1 MAWKPSLGRD
11 QAIRLAWPLLAIY
24 EMEMAFTETIFTA
37 SDDPLEI
44 AVLVLPRAS
53 ILEVAS
59 VLDPLRNANRH
70 LGREGFRWRVVSPDG
85 AAVSLTCGIE
95 LPALGA
101 LAAAEGADV
110 LIVVAGYNQSEIATR
125 PLIAGLRRM
134 APRFRA
140 IGAVDAGPWVL
151 ARAGLLDGHRAT
163 VHWEDLEDFATA
175 HPRVDV
181 VPDRFVLSR
190 NRFTAGGAA
199 PAADL
204 MLHLIGARCGAAV
217 AGQVAASFQYEAQTD
232 GTRPQRPGMLPMA
245 DDPRLAAALAMMN
258 AHLED
263 PLPLEVIA
271 RAQGLGLRRMEQ
283 LFRDTLGQGPAA
295 AYLDLRLQTARRMIT
310 DTRHSLRE
318 VALRCGF
325 VDPTGFSRAFR
336 RRFGT
341 APSRIRAAR
350 IRS

>member
-1 MAWKPSLGRD
+1 
-11 QAIRLAWPLLAIY
+11 
-24 EMEMAFTETIFTA
+24 MAFSETIFSA
-37 SDDPLEI
+37 SEEPLDI

-70 LGREGFRWRVVSPDG
+70 LGRAGFRWRVVSPDG
-85 AAVSLTCGIE
+85 AAVPLTCGIE
-95 LPALGA
+95 LPALGP
-101 LAAAEGADV
+101 LAAAQGADV
-110 LIVVAGYNQSEIATR
+110 LIVVAGYNQSETATR

-140 IGAVDAGPWVL
+140 IGGVDAGPWVL

-190 NRFTAGGAA
+190 HRFTAGGAA

-232 GTRPQRPGMLPMA
+232 GTRPQRPGMLPLA
-245 DDPRLAAALAMMN
+245 HDPRLAAALAMMN

-263 PLPLEVIA
+263 PLPLAVIA
-271 RAQGLGLRRMEQ
+271 QAQGLGLRRMEQ
-283 LFRDTLGQGPAA
+283 LFHAGLGQGPAA

-336 RRFGT
+336 RRFGLPPRALRT
-341 APSRIRAAR
+341 AGAGRAQAAPVPDR
-350 IRS
+350 LPDRLPGGA